1 MPGPKRPTSLA
12 SLSLFQL
19 KVKVA
24 QLRLTLCDPI
34 DCSLPGSSVHGILL
48 ARVLEWVAISF
59 SGDLS
64 DPGTEPESP
73 ALQADSLQSDLLRK
87 PHLILYILLAWLT
100 TVGMSL
106 FIYLSMIAFQVF
118 PL

>member
-1 MPGPKRPTSLA
+1 MPVS
-12 SLSLFQL
+12 SQD
-19 KVKVA
+19 VKVLVT
-24 QLRLTLCDPI
+24 QLCPTLCDAM
-34 DCSLPGSSVHGILL
+34 DSSLPGSSVHGILL

-64 DPGTEPESP
+64 DPRTEPESP